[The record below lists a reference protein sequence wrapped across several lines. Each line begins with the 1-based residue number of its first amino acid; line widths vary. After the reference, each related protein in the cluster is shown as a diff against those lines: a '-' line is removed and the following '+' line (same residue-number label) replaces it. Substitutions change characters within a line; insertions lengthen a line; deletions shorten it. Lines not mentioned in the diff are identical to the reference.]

1 MGGAEQ
7 APPAPAS
14 QSRSRQRVPAA
25 RHNHPAP
32 SLLPSAGAHNP
43 PSREP
48 KQATGAFGRPSS
60 VNGHFGSIRSRRRIE
75 RGWGRGRACGGS
87 GRWSDGRHRGGSPD
101 LLAGQS
107 GRMVR
112 SAPGGSAG
120 GPSSPPALCPGPM
133 TPHQPLT
140 DAPGAGSASRPV
152 RGVRNATDHTRPA
165 DRRTLLAVAASR
177 IGLTFDDNGDF
188 QSFRTTGRKHRPN
201 VRHRPQSAWLS
212 NGRPISDRRPVPH
225 PVVAN
230 ASRHVHRL
238 RTPDRPDAS
247 PRRSPSTA
255 RAPRSPTGSRA
266 ASRAARSPYAPG
278 RSAGCRC
285 SRARRRRASFR
296 PAIRAAGSA

>member
-87 GRWSDGRHRGGSPD
+87 GRWSDGRDRGGSPD

-112 SAPGGSAG
+112 SVPGGSAG
-120 GPSSPPALCPGPM
+120 GPSSRPALCPGP
-133 TPHQPLT
+133 TTLT
-140 DAPGAGSASRPV
+140 DRPRTRRGPGARPAPCAGSETQQITRGRRIVALFSRSPPHGSALRS
-152 RGVRNATDHTRPA
+152 TT
-165 DRRTLLAVAASR
+165 AAIPR
-177 IGLTFDDNGDF
+177 AFERQAENIGQTFDIALNRLG
-188 QSFRTTGRKHRPN
+188 SRTAGRSRT
-201 VRHRPQSAWLS
+201 A
-212 NGRPISDRRPVPH
+212 VPS
-225 PVVAN
+225 PTRSLAN

-255 RAPRSPTGSRA
+255 RAPRSPSGSRA